1 MADDTEN
8 NVFPFPRIGY
18 NPPPETPPATTHT
31 GPPAPPD
38 QPEAEPSAAP
48 ARRSPMESLAAVA
61 DPGATLPTQPF
72 TPPAEDRSPVPGFV
86 PDTFRA
92 HPEGESSE
100 VESAGLGALSL
111 AAMLAVAVAALR
123 GIHTAV
129 TNRRATREQRQAV
142 TDAARGGRGGR
153 TSNTNANGA
162 GGGRRVQSG
171 HDFARRTLGRTNPP
185 GGGAGGGRRGG
196 GGGFSPTR
204 STTNN
209 RSDGPNRRKD
219 TGPNKPKGPN
229 RKPDSPSSSSD
240 RSRADRKEQR
250 DRARREKASGIHRP
264 SQGSDSTTRSRLRR
278 RGKGGTDTA
287 DGSSSSTGKGPAGG
301 KGRGGRTKAPTD
313 TAGPK
318 GTLRAPKTKPDRRG
332 RLSLDKD
339 SKGSARTRRRNG
351 GGSGPGKT
359 GPGKPKRGPSGKS
372 AKTGSGSGGTG
383 GRTTLGEAIAAESA
397 RRLKRRRKHLKPVVA
412 VVKNKDRKGKK
423 GAGKAGP
430 SGKGTGPSSTK
441 SASTSRPSTP
451 KAGKMKWKRGRNKS
465 GSPWAGTRRRIR
477 IRWQRRQAAWTGGGF
492 AGSGGRRRT
501 PFEAAGMAAGAAY
514 GATYTVERVDNPG
527 DQERRWEPRPPRARA
542 AAGAI
547 APPRPGGA
555 APTAS
560 GPGPS
565 AAAPSNSTKGAG
577 MSLPANSTPGFNLAP
592 SMSSEHT
599 TEVTLDSTLDT
610 LAGLTKDSFATHDEA
625 AKLARKAKELRYA
638 LEELAADLQS
648 RHNVI
653 GRITGAAMALLAEAM
668 EILSAKADAMAV
680 NSLTAAEL
688 SESAEQAMFDAYKP
702 VQQATADAGLAV
714 PSARIH
720 NEG

>member
-1 MADDTEN
+1 
-8 NVFPFPRIGY
+8 V
-18 NPPPETPPATTHT
+18 
-31 GPPAPPD
+31 
-38 QPEAEPSAAP
+38 
-48 ARRSPMESLAAVA
+48 ESLAAVA
-61 DPGATLPTQPF
+61 DPAATLPTQPF
-72 TPPAEDRSPVPGFV
+72 VPPAEDRAPVPGFV

-100 VESAGLGALSL
+100 LESAGLGALSL

-142 TDAARGGRGGR
+142 ADTARSGRAGG
-153 TSNTNANGA
+153 TSNANTSGG

-171 HDFARRTLGRTNPP
+171 HDYARRTLGRTGPS
-185 GGGAGGGRRGG
+185 GG
-196 GGGFSPTR
+196 GGGGGGVSPTR
-204 STTNN
+204 NNTNN
-209 RSDGPNRRKD
+209 RSDGTNRRRD
-219 TGPNKPKGPN
+219 TGPHRPKAPN
-229 RKPDSPSSSSD
+229 RKPDSSSSSGD

-250 DRARREKASGIHRP
+250 DRARREKTRGIHRP
-264 SQGSDSTTRSRLRR
+264 SQGSDTTTRSRLRR
-278 RGKGGTDTA
+278 RGKSGTDTA
-287 DGSSSSTGKGPAGG
+287 DGSSPSTRRGPAGS

-313 TAGPK
+313 TSGSK
-318 GTLRAPKTKPDRRG
+318 GTLRAPKTKQDRRGG

-339 SKGSARTRRRNG
+339 TKGSARTRRRNG
-351 GGSGPGKT
+351 GGSGPVKT
-359 GPGKPKRGPSGKS
+359 GPGKPKRGTS
-372 AKTGSGSGGTG
+372 AKAAKAAESASAAGGTDR
-383 GRTTLGEAIAAESA
+383 RTSLGEAISAESA
-397 RRLKRRRKHLKPVVA
+397 RRLKKRRKHLKPVVT
-412 VVKNKDRKGKK
+412 VMKNKNKNKNRKK
-423 GAGKAGP
+423 GPGKAGP
-430 SGKGTGPSSTK
+430 SGSGTGPSSTK

-451 KAGKMKWKRGRNKS
+451 KAGKMKWKRGQNKS
-465 GSPWAGTRRRIR
+465 GGSPWASTRRRIR
-477 IRWQRRQAAWTGGGF
+477 TRWQRHQTTWTGAGGDF
-492 AGSGGRRRT
+492 AGTPHGGRRRS

-514 GATYTVERVDNPG
+514 GTTYTVERADNPG
-527 DQERRWEPRPPRARA
+527 DQERRWEPRPPRARQ

-547 APPRPGGA
+547 APPRPDA
-555 APTAS
+555 APAAS
-560 GPGPS
+560 GPGPAS
-565 AAAPSNSTKGAG
+565 AAESSSTKGAG

-625 AKLARKAKELRYA
+625 VKLARKAKELRYA
-638 LEELAADLQS
+638 LEELAVDLQS

-653 GRITGAAMALLAEAM
+653 GRITGAAMALLAESM

-688 SESAEQAMFDAYKP
+688 SEAAEQAMFDAYKP

-714 PSARIH
+714 PSARVH